1 MAQESLISPSE
12 KLQGYTRLN
21 KFEFARG
28 RFGISLFM
36 PKYER
41 TNLMK
46 GSNPTASARL
56 HR

>member
-1 MAQESLISPSE
+1 V
-12 KLQGYTRLN
+12 GTG
-21 KFEFARG
+21 EFARG